1 MKTLYITL
9 ILLLG
14 EVVLFAQ
21 DKNPLPDSTAK
32 NLVAVSPIN
41 GLLPNVTPKSPNA
54 TALGRHDEHPVSMYT
69 GLASIEIPIFE
80 IEAGGIKVPVKLSY
94 HAGGHKV
101 SDIASWVGLGWSL
114 QYGGTVSRSMQGI
127 PDEKNTNGNK
137 GFLFGSLA
145 IDINANAGNPNCV
158 AAYGNLGNFENNIY
172 DNGADMFSYSH
183 ANGSGKFMF
192 QANGQTIMMPDN
204 RTKVSYTTAPLPLD
218 DITAFKL
225 IDESGFTHDYAYPE
239 LSEYVT
245 GVGQTP
251 VLFPTNWHISSITGT
266 APKDKVLFNYRAESF
281 AHSLEDFSQRVTV
294 VDSGGVSGT
303 YTLPNP
309 GSVAS
314 RSYNNVRYPTEIIF
328 PTGKVV
334 FVSENTSRTDIP
346 YNSKAL
352 DKIEIYGYNVITNTY
367 TLIRTADLYQSYVA
381 GITPSQNTRML
392 LDSVV
397 MKDNTGTKV
406 STYLCEYNTT
416 IKLPNYQSFNKD
428 LWGYYNGQNNADLI
442 QQQQVNFNGGTNNLT
457 IGSANRNVF
466 PFYTQALMLKK
477 MTFPTGGYSTF
488 EYEANQ
494 YLVGSVLTNAG
505 GLRIKQIVSYP
516 STTTTL
522 GAMTKTYKYGVAEN
536 GAGRLG
542 ASWSNIL
549 TNQSLFKTSQ
559 NGVRFLSGRCNYTTY
574 TARTYSSSPTV
585 NLFPSD
591 GSPVLYAEVTEYS
604 DNGTSTNGTIG
615 KTIHKFADTH
625 TDNLVTVGTSGIF
638 HTESYQWDRGQLLEK
653 TSYGND
659 GKKKHKVLT
668 TYDLVSNQSLTGI
681 RKLIFRQIASVGSA
695 SAVTCVNGCGY
706 PNEVGINGGFLIQTC
721 NMPFG
726 VSKPVKT
733 EEFIYDNT
741 DDTKFVKKTSL
752 TNYESTNLMPRLS
765 REIVNFG
772 EIRGRKYFYP
782 FDYQNIPATTTG
794 ELFAIRRLL
803 EKNQINA
810 PIEELSYLKSSLSA
824 TDSLISGAKLTS
836 FFSREDNSSGS
847 FKSLFVAPQNIY
859 LLESQAFGA
868 FGTTPYQSSSALY
881 NASPSSYT
889 SNVPK
894 HGLYE
899 QKLAMT
905 SYDFYGNLESYTIT
919 NGRTDKFAYQ
929 DIPHDGLRLTY
940 LYAQIQDDGIGTL
953 NHSTFYNYTI
963 PLLGLSSIQALN
975 GTFTYFDYDS
985 FGRLKNIKDHNNKVL
1000 KEYAYDFTNRKV
1012 TEWMPRVA
1020 LNAVTATTATFDALK
1035 TVSFVDGLGR
1045 DLQKIIVKASPDST
1059 KDIIGSSVVYD
1070 AFGRGYKSFLPSP
1083 SPSVGGALVSVSAL
1097 QTASSTFYGDNNPF
1111 TETTVFDNS
1120 PLNRPLTNFGAGA
1133 AWRTAN
1139 KSVSVQYKVAPA
1151 NTIKHFKASSGAVF
1165 YNVEGSPTIPE
1176 YYGANELQQKIT
1188 TTERGKIITEYID
1201 LQGRTIQKEVEVSM
1215 DTILTTA
1222 YCFDLYDRLAYVIP
1236 PNAYKLFTSTRAF
1249 ILDAESDSK
1258 EGLYIY
1264 KYDRKGQQ
1272 IQKRIPGHTD
1282 FEVMVYDRL
1291 YRLVLNRDAGDD
1303 QVLDAFGRSRFKFQ
1317 KYDAI
1322 NRPVMSGLTFLT
1334 QGFDR
1339 QTIQTEF
1346 DIHTQT
1352 SESRIPFQGSGGLLG
1367 YTNLS
1372 FPVNYTPTDPNLRIV
1387 NYFDDYL
1394 WQTDNNYVFQAV
1406 NAYETRWANYYNGL
1420 NTGSL
1425 VRNIETLDWYR
1436 NVNYFDFKGQ
1446 MIQSHAQNHLGGID
1460 RMETKYSFTGEVL
1473 KMRTTHRKPS
1483 VADIVELYEYS
1494 YDHLGRRTKFR
1505 HSKDGATQNLS
1516 LFQYDAIG
1524 RLISKKIKPNE
1535 IVSTKQSGSWNS
1547 TTTWL
1552 SGSLPTLS
1560 DQVTINSGH
1569 TVTIFNGET
1578 ASAGKLNDNAA
1589 LSLQSTA
1596 KLNMGNY
1603 NGGNPLQIV
1612 DYSYHIRGGLRGIN
1626 LDALGNPSLSGGK
1639 LFSMK
1644 LGYEDDGNYY
1654 DGNIRSQTWLSS
1666 IDNLSRSFT
1675 YRYDGASRIKA
1686 GVYSGGKPNENYAL
1700 NNVTYDDNGN
1710 IKNLIRTGLKTNNTF
1725 GIVDNLAYTYQVN
1738 SNKIQKV
1745 DDISNETASFTDATG
1760 STDYTYYADGSLKSD
1775 ANKGISLIE
1784 YNYLKLPKRIV
1795 KGSSI
1800 ILYEYNASG
1809 AKLKETIGTQV
1820 TDYVGNKIYK
1830 NNNLYQIV
1838 HGEGRIVNGIYEY
1851 DIKDHLGSL
1860 RVSFK
1865 DSVGIAK
1872 IVQAN
1877 SYGIFGEDL
1886 QTLSYRNTPNVDNFK
1901 FTGKEDLPE
1910 TGYTD
1915 FGARLYDK
1923 FVPRF
1928 TTIDPLAEISRRFSP
1943 YTYAND
1949 NPLRFIDPDGMRTQ
1963 AIEQSN
1969 LEWGFSTLTHCD
1981 GCEFL
1986 GGGDKPKKKK
1996 EEKEKNTTIP
2006 TLPKPTTKDTDPVV
2020 AGGIAL
2026 SGILL
2031 ADDATVI
2038 GVADDPLIPVILA
2051 GTAVYAYLHTASDV
2065 QSTSSS
2071 SDFYYVTYTKTSPDG
2086 KVYVGRSSGNGDPI
2100 SIVERRDKNHHMV
2113 GYGPAI
2119 LSTFARATIG
2129 GGYDYRGLDPSY
2141 WSIRGSE
2148 QLQILYYRNLGIS
2161 GNTINGIGPKN
2172 KYIDKYLEW
2181 GSKFVK
2187 KF

>member
-1 MKTLYITL
+1 MKTLYITF

-14 EVVLFAQ
+14 ESVLFAQ

-54 TALGRHDEHPVSMYT
+54 TALGRFDEHPVSMYT
-69 GLASIEIPIFE
+69 GLASIEIPIFD
-80 IEAGGIKVPVKLSY
+80 IEAGGIKIPVKLSY
-94 HAGGHKV
+94 QAGGNKV

-145 IDINANAGNPNCV
+145 VDINANSGNPNCV
-158 AAYGNLGNFENNIY
+158 AAYGNLGNFENNFY
-172 DNGADMFSYSH
+172 DNGADMFSFSH
-183 ANGSGKFMF
+183 ANGGGKFMF

-204 RTKVSYTTAPLPLD
+204 RTKVSFTTAPLPLD
-218 DITAFKL
+218 DITTFKL
-225 IDESGFTHDYAYPE
+225 TDESGFTHDYAYPE
-239 LSEYVT
+239 LAEYVT

-251 VLFPTNWHISSITGT
+251 VLFPSTWHIASITGT
-266 APKDKVLFNYRAESF
+266 VPKDKVLFNYRAESF

-294 VDSGGVSGT
+294 VDSGGVSGS

-314 RSYNNVRYPTEIIF
+314 RSYSNVRYPTEIIF

-334 FVSENTSRTDIP
+334 FVAENTSRTDIP

-352 DKIEIYGYNVITNTY
+352 DKIEIYGYNVVTNTY
-367 TLIRTADLYQSYVA
+367 TLIRTADLFQSYIA

-406 STYLCEYNTT
+406 SAYLCEYNTT

-494 YLVGSVLTNAG
+494 YLVGAVLTNAG

-516 STTTTL
+516 SSSTTL

-542 ASWSNIL
+542 ARWNNIL
-549 TNQSLFKTSQ
+549 SSNSLFKSSQ
-559 NGVRFLSGRCNYTTY
+559 SGFHYLPPLCIPRAITVTN
-574 TARTYSSSPTV
+574 YSSSPTV
-585 NLFPSD
+585 NLFASD

-604 DNGTSTNGTIG
+604 DNATSTTGIIG
-615 KTIHKFADTH
+615 KTIHKFTDTH
-625 TDNLVTVGTSGIF
+625 LDNLVTVGTSGIF
-638 HTESYQWDRGQLLEK
+638 HTESFDWDRGQLIEK

-668 TYDLVSNQSLTGI
+668 TFNLVSNSSAIAI
-681 RKLIFRQIASVGSA
+681 RKLIYRQSIATGVQCNSS
-695 SAVTCVNGCGY
+695 CGY
-706 PNEVGINGGFLIQTC
+706 NPSVGINGGFLIQTC

-726 VSKPVKT
+726 VSKPIKT

-741 DDTKFVKKTSL
+741 DDTKFVLKTSL
-752 TNYESTNLMPRLS
+752 TNYETTNLMPRLS

-782 FDYQNIPATTTG
+782 FDYQTIPASTTG

-810 PIEELSYLKSSLSA
+810 PVEELSYLKGSIVA
-824 TDSLISGAKLTS
+824 NDSLISGAKLTS
-836 FFSREDNSSGS
+836 FFSKENNSSGT

-899 QKLAMT
+899 QKLGMNA
-905 SYDFYGNLESYTIT
+905 YDSYGNLESYTIT
-919 NGRTDKFAYQ
+919 NGRTDVFAYQ

-940 LYAQIQDDGIGTL
+940 LIAQIQDDGIGTL

-1000 KEYAYDFTNRKV
+1000 KEYAYDFSNRKV

-1020 LNAVTATTATFDALK
+1020 LITVTATTATFDALK

-1059 KDIIGSSVVYD
+1059 KDIVGSSVIYD
-1070 AFGRGYKSFLPSP
+1070 AFGRGFKSFLPSP

-1120 PLNRPLTNFGAGA
+1120 PLNRSLTNFGAGA

-1188 TTERGKIITEYID
+1188 TTEKGKTITEYID

-1236 PNAYKLFTSTRAF
+1236 PNAYKLFTSSRVF

-1346 DIHTQT
+1346 DSHTQT

-1372 FPVNYTPTDPNLRIV
+1372 FPVNYTPTEPNLRIV

-1394 WQTDNNYVFQAV
+1394 WQTDNNCVFQAV
-1406 NAYETRWANYYNGL
+1406 NSYETRWTNSYRGL
-1420 NTGSL
+1420 ITGSL

-1446 MIQSHAQNHLGGID
+1446 IIQSAIQNHLGGID
-1460 RMETKYSFTGEVL
+1460 RLNIKYSFTGEIL
-1473 KMRTTHRKPS
+1473 KARKVHDKGTGASTITELSEYLYNHIGNKTHFFYTKDNQPKQLI
-1483 VADIVELYEYS
+1483 AS
-1494 YDHLGRRTKFR
+1494 Y
-1505 HSKDGATQNLS
+1505 
-1516 LFQYDAIG
+1516 QYDGIN
-1524 RLISKKIKPNE
+1524 RLIQKNINPSFVVDSKQ
-1535 IVSTKQSGSWNS
+1535 TGSWMN
-1547 TTTWL
+1547 TNTWL
-1552 SGSLPTLS
+1552 TGNLPTIS
-1560 DQVTINSGH
+1560 DFVTINTGH
-1569 TVTIFNGET
+1569 IVTIPAANIAQAGRLLEKGTLTIQNTATLQMGNAT
-1578 ASAGKLNDNAA
+1578 ASPSA
-1589 LSLQSTA
+1589 LQTI
-1596 KLNMGNY
+1596 NFF
-1603 NGGNPLQIV
+1603 
-1612 DYSYHIRGGLRGIN
+1612 YHIRGGLRGIN

-1738 SNKIQKV
+1738 SNKIQAV
-1745 DDISNETASFTDATG
+1745 ADNSGENSSFTDVAG

-1775 ANKGISLIE
+1775 ANKGISLFE
-1784 YNYLKLPKRIV
+1784 YNYLKLPKKVTFLDGKTI
-1795 KGSSI
+1795 SYQYS
-1800 ILYEYNASG
+1800 ASG
-1809 AKLKETIGTQV
+1809 KKLKETTS
-1820 TDYVGNKIYK
+1820 TNDTTNYVGNVIYK
-1830 NNNLYQIV
+1830 NSLVYQV
-1838 HGEGRIVNGIYEY
+1838 SHDEGRSVNNVLEY

-1865 DSVGIAK
+1865 DSLGIAK
-1872 IVQAN
+1872 VMQE
-1877 SYGIFGEDL
+1877 SHTGVFGDIL
-1886 QTLSYRNTPNVDNFK
+1886 PSLLYTNTPKTDNFDY
-1901 FTGKEDLPE
+1901 TGHERLKTFNL
-1910 TGYTD
+1910 GYID
-1915 FGARLYDK
+1915 AGARWMDPL
-1923 FVPRF
+1923 VPRF
-1928 TTIDPLAEISRRFSP
+1928 ITIDPLAEVSRRFSP
-1943 YTYAND
+1943 YTYANN
-1949 NPLRFIDPDGMRTQ
+1949 NPLRFIDPDGMRTRE
-1963 AIEQSN
+1963 IEQSN
-1969 LEWGFSTLTHCD
+1969 YDWGFSTLTQCD
-1981 GCEFL
+1981 DCEL
-1986 GGGDKPKKKK
+1986 DKPKKKTEETE
-1996 EEKEKNTTIP
+1996 EEKKKNQKKNDKKTNIP
-2006 TLPKPTTKDTDPVV
+2006 TLPKPKPKDTDPVV
-2020 AGGIAL
+2020 AGGLAI
-2026 SGILL
+2026 SSILL

-2038 GVADDPLIPVILA
+2038 GVADDPLMPVILG
-2051 GTAVYAYLHTASDV
+2051 GTAIYAFVTSDLAEKM
-2065 QSTSSS
+2065 SREIDRILTKPLGLPG
-2071 SDFYYVTYTKTSPDG
+2071 FTYELRVINAG
-2086 KVYVGRSSGNGDPI
+2086 VYVDVRGVPIILNAGDIWKFGQTTDVNRYSKGQLNSMVSGGVKLIPVFFGNQ
-2100 SIVERRDKNHHMV
+2100 VQ
-2113 GYGPAI
+2113 
-2119 LSTFARATIG
+2119 
-2129 GGYDYRGLDPSY
+2129 
-2141 WSIRGSE
+2141 IRVME
-2148 QLQILYYRNLGIS
+2148 
-2161 GNTINGIGPKN
+2161 
-2172 KYIDKYLEW
+2172 KYLIYGYFFNH
-2181 GSKFVK
+2181 GSLPPGNKIFR
-2187 KF
+2187 